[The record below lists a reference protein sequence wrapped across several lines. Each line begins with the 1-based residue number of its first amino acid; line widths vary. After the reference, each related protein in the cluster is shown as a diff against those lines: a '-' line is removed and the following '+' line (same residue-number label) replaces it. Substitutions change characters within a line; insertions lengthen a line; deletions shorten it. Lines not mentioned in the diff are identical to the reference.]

1 MELRNPSTSDGP
13 HHSSP
18 TPTTTTTAPLAEQIQ
33 LQRFNETQMLTGST
47 STRSVGIG
55 GDTDAAVRL
64 FETEDG
70 VEEDALDGHGDV
82 DGHGERERVT
92 VLGVFEVD
100 VSIYLPKLIFLI
112 LTCS

>member
-1 MELRNPSTSDGP
+1 MKVRNPSTSDGP
-13 HHSSP
+13 HPSSSSP
-18 TPTTTTTAPLAEQIQ
+18 TPTTTSLLAEQIQ
-33 LQRFNETQMLTGST
+33 LQRFNETQMLAGTS

-70 VEEDALDGHGDV
+70 EDGMEDD
-82 DGHGERERVT
+82 ERGR

-100 VSIYLPKLIFLI
+100 VSTCYLLPN
-112 LTCS
+112 

>member
-1 MELRNPSTSDGP
+1 MLAGTS
-13 HHSSP
+13 
-18 TPTTTTTAPLAEQIQ
+18 
-33 LQRFNETQMLTGST
+33 

-70 VEEDALDGHGDV
+70 EDGMEDD
-82 DGHGERERVT
+82 ERGR

-100 VSIYLPKLIFLI
+100 VSTCYLLPN
-112 LTCS
+112 